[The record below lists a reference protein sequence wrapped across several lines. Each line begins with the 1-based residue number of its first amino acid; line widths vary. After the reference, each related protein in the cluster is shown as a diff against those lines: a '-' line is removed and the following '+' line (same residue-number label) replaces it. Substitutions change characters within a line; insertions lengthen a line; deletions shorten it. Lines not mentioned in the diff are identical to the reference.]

1 MSKFLYGLLNSPIS
15 GIIFFN
21 NKEIIMKKLKY
32 IFILS
37 IGLLIALSPFS
48 FADNDINYANTIKL
62 FKESKALQKFFNTS
76 YGYAVF
82 PTIGKAGWIVGGS
95 YGKGKV
101 YRGGVVTGRVSV
113 IEGSI
118 GLQAGGKAF
127 SEIIFF
133 EDKRAYDEFTSDTFE
148 FDATVQATAITAGA
162 GVQAGTHGSSAG
174 ASSGPRTGVQAETDY
189 YKGMAIFV
197 HSKGGLMYEV
207 SVGGQKFKFKPIVR
221 RK

>member
-1 MSKFLYGLLNSPIS
+1 MKNLKNIL
-15 GIIFFN
+15 IFS
-21 NKEIIMKKLKY
+21 IVML
-32 IFILS
+32 
-37 IGLLIALSPFS
+37 IGLSPLS
-48 FADNDINYANTIKL
+48 FADKEINYTNTIKL
-62 FKESKALQKFFNTS
+62 FKESKALQKFFNNS

-95 YGKGKV
+95 YGKGRI

-133 EDKRAYDEFTSDTFE
+133 EDKRAYDEFTSGAFE
-148 FDATVQATAITAGA
+148 FDATVQAIAITAGVDA
-162 GVQAGTHGSSAG
+162 QAGTHGSSAG
-174 ASSGPRTGVQAETDY
+174 ASSGPRTGVQAETSY

-207 SVGGQKFKFKPIVR
+207 SVGGQKFKFKPVA
-221 RK
+221 RKN

>member
-32 IFILS
+32 ILILS

-148 FDATVQATAITAGA
+148 FDATDTSHSNYSCGA
-162 GVQAGTHGSSAG
+162 GFRQALTAVVQGQVQDQEQGAG
-174 ASSGPRTGVQAETDY
+174 
-189 YKGMAIFV
+189 
-197 HSKGGLMYEV
+197 
-207 SVGGQKFKFKPIVR
+207 
-221 RK
+221 